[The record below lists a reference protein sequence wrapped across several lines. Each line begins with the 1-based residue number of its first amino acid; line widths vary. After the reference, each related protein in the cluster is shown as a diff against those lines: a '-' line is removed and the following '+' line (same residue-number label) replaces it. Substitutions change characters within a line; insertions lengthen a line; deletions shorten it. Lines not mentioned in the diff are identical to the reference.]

1 MEVGAGGGTS
11 LQAKMQR
18 LSGNAPAVA
27 AASELLD
34 ALRVENAEL
43 QADNERLLAYAESL
57 EAPGGGAGSGGGT
70 PLLLLFGFLTGL
82 EHDCPPAASWLERA
96 GEACVHA
103 CMH

>member
-1 MEVGAGGGTS
+1 MNVMVDRPLTTW
-11 LQAKMQR
+11 LLVRKTPVQAKMQR

-57 EAPGGGAGSGGGT
+57 ETPGAGSGGAS
-70 PLLLLFGFLTGL
+70 LLLSRGL
-82 EHDCPPAASWLERA
+82 L
-96 GEACVHA
+96 
-103 CMH
+103 